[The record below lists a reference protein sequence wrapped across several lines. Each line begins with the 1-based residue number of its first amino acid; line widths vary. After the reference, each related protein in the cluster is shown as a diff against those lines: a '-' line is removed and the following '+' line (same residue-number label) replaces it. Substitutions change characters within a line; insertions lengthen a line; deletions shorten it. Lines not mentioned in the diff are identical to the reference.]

1 MINLNLKTII
11 SEYKKRAGVSNDY
24 IADKLGVIKSA
35 VSRWI
40 SGDVKK
46 VKPDTMEKI
55 STLVG
60 FDIEPLLKGNIA
72 ELKKPI
78 LGNVKA
84 GYNLLA
90 DENLEGY
97 EMVTSEEY
105 EQGDY
110 FLRVT
115 GDSMEGAKIH
125 DGDLLYVKQCI
136 DIPSG
141 SIGIALVGDEVT
153 VKKIIKKDNLLI
165 LAAANPKYDDRYFT
179 AKEVQEL
186 PVKIIGKV
194 VFSKTSF

>member
-24 IADKLGVIKSA
+24 IADKLGVTKSA

-46 VKPDTMEKI
+46 VKPDTMERI

-78 LGNVKA
+78 LGSVKA

-125 DGDLLYVKQCI
+125 DGDLLYIRQCN
-136 DIPSG
+136 DIASV

>member
-24 IADKLGVIKSA
+24 IADKLGVTKSA

-46 VKPDTMEKI
+46 VKPDTMERI

-78 LGNVKA
+78 LGSVKA

-125 DGDLLYVKQCI
+125 DGDLLYIRQCN
-136 DIPSG
+136 DIASG

-153 VKKIIKKDNLLI
+153 VKKIIKIDNLLI

>member
-24 IADKLGVIKSA
+24 IADKLGVTKSA

-46 VKPDTMEKI
+46 VKPDTMERI

-78 LGNVKA
+78 LGSVKA

-115 GDSMEGAKIH
+115 GDSMEG
-125 DGDLLYVKQCI
+125 
-136 DIPSG
+136 
-141 SIGIALVGDEVT
+141 
-153 VKKIIKKDNLLI
+153 
-165 LAAANPKYDDRYFT
+165 PKFMTEIYY
-179 AKEVQEL
+179 
-186 PVKIIGKV
+186 I
-194 VFSKTSF
+194 

>member
-24 IADKLGVIKSA
+24 IADKLGVTKSA

-46 VKPDTMEKI
+46 VKHDTMERI

-78 LGNVKA
+78 LGSVKA

-125 DGDLLYVKQCI
+125 DGDLLYIRQCN
-136 DIPSG
+136 DIASG

>member
-24 IADKLGVIKSA
+24 IADKLGVTKSA

-46 VKPDTMEKI
+46 VKPDTMERI

-78 LGNVKA
+78 LGSVKA

-125 DGDLLYVKQCI
+125 DGDLLYIRQCN
-136 DIPSG
+136 DIASG